1 MWLGKKVAK
10 SYFLP
15 VRIGKQHIP
24 RNSNIRLLGT
34 WVLDQ
39 EDLANAKK
47 VDVLDYCYDDYKV
60 LYHDFLYIKE
70 LYTKIL
76 PIVGNLLNDYHSI
89 NWNSRSFKIFYGMWL
104 HDYLPVLR
112 ERYQTVDSAIKR
124 YPSHSF
130 ILTSDIIQTQT
141 STDFKKKI
149 TEDDYNHYLYTS
161 IVKFISRDIYRDSYF
176 LPKDEKE
183 TYQHSFFS
191 KWFKFGLQNFLL
203 KSVQTLINAVTKNSS
218 AVIDRSY
225 FSVPDFARLILRK
238 FPQITPI
245 IYFPKLSFDNVQQE
259 LSVRRDLACKFKK
272 EYCPENKFEEFL
284 VENLIYDLPM
294 CFVEGFNRCL
304 KESGRTIFKN
314 KNYLS
319 SNAVLS
325 NQMIQFSVAN
335 QMTSLDKLIIAQHG
349 GSYGIAQ
356 WSSQQF
362 WELDTADIFIS
373 FGWSAGENSNISAIS
388 HPKLIPPIQK
398 GIVNNGKIL
407 YVTNGSSRYFNR
419 NWSHPTAGNSFLNY
433 YENML
438 EFIQTLDP
446 LVTRK
451 VRLRLSPSNGEYGLG
466 VETYLN
472 GRVPFS
478 NGNFY
483 DELQHAALVIC
494 DHNQTSFLESLS
506 NNKPTI
512 IFWNDEYTKISED
525 AFPYFEELAKEGVF
539 YTSPKKAANCL
550 NDLVLNSNISD
561 WWMDSSRQAA
571 VTSFVQRYAK
581 VNREW
586 VDEYCSVVM

>member
-1 MWLGKKVAK
+1 MCKN
-10 SYFLP
+10 YFLP
-15 VRIGKQHIP
+15 VRIRKQHIP
-24 RNSNIRLLGT
+24 CRSNIRLLGT
-34 WVLDQ
+34 WAFDQ
-39 EDLANAKK
+39 EDLVNAEK
-47 VDVLDYCYDDYKV
+47 VDVLDYCYDDYEV
-60 LYHDFLYIKE
+60 LFHDFVYIKE
-70 LYTKIL
+70 LYTEIL
-76 PIVGNLLNDYHSI
+76 PIIGNLLNDYHTI

-112 ERYQTVDSAIKR
+112 ERYQTIDLAIKR

-130 ILTSDIIQTQT
+130 ILTSDNIHIQ
-141 STDFKKKI
+141 SSADFKGKI
-149 TEDDYNHYLYTS
+149 TEDYYNHYLYTK
-161 IVKFISRDIYRDSYF
+161 IVKFISQEIYEDSYF
-176 LPKDEKE
+176 LPKNGKNFC
-183 TYQHSFFS
+183 QNPFLS
-191 KWFKFGLQNFLL
+191 KWFKFGLQNSLL

-225 FSVPDFARLILRK
+225 FSVKDFARLILRK
-238 FPQITPI
+238 FSQITPI
-245 IYFPKLSFDNVQQE
+245 IYFPKLSQVNVHQD
-259 LSVRRDLACKFKK
+259 LTVRRSLAYKFK
-272 EYCPENKFEEFL
+272 EAYCPENKFEEFL
-284 VENLIYDLPM
+284 VENLVYDFPI
-294 CFVEGFNRCL
+294 CFVESFNRCL
-304 KESGRTIFKN
+304 KESDCINLKN

-325 NQMIQFSVAN
+325 NQMLQFSVAN
-335 QMTSLDKLIIAQHG
+335 QMTSLNKLIIAQHG

-362 WELDTADIFIS
+362 WELDTADTFIS
-373 FGWSAGENSNISAIS
+373 FGWSDGKKSNISAIS
-388 HPKLIPPIQK
+388 HPKLIPPIQQS
-398 GIVNNGKIL
+398 IIDNDKIL

-419 NWSHPTAGNSFLNY
+419 NWSHPTAGNSFVNY
-433 YENML
+433 YESML

-446 LVTRK
+446 SVTRN
-451 VRLRLSPSNGEYGLG
+451 VHLRLSPSNGEYGLG

-478 NGNFY
+478 DGNFY
-483 DELQHAALVIC
+483 HELQHAALVIC